1 MRFFDTLKTLLEKK
15 AISKPLYNH
24 LRVSPGCSKP
34 ALFYGLP
41 KIHKENV
48 PLRPIVSHTGHAL
61 YNTAKYLSRLL
72 SPFAKI
78 MRSHVENSS
87 HLAEILKNTSIEED
101 EVLVSFDV
109 KSLFTSVPVQPAIEC
124 VRKILLADQS
134 WSLQSPISVPVVIK
148 LLTLCLEDT
157 TFKFRDKFY
166 RMTDGLAMGSPV
178 SPSVANMFMDDLERN
193 ALVTM
198 KDRPRL
204 WLRYVDD
211 VLSIV
216 KRNSLEGMLVHLNA
230 QNDAITF
237 TKEDE
242 NEGKLPFLDGE
253 IARKHARLTL
263 TVYRKPT
270 HSGRYLNFASHHP
283 ISAKCSTADSLFNR
297 AESIVTE

>member
-1 MRFFDTLKTLLEKK
+1 MDTTKATEQKLNDTLKTLLEKK
-15 AISKPLYNH
+15 AITILVSASLYNH

-41 KIHKENV
+41 NSQIHKENV
-48 PLRPIVSHTGHAL
+48 PLHPIVSHTGHAL

-78 MRSHVENSS
+78 MRSHAEKSS

-178 SPSVANMFMDDLERN
+178 SPIVANIFMDDLERN

-216 KRNSLEGMLVHLNA
+216 KRNSLEGMLVHLHG
-230 QNDAITF
+230 D
-237 TKEDE
+237 
-242 NEGKLPFLDGE
+242 L
-253 IARKHARLTL
+253 
-263 TVYRKPT
+263 
-270 HSGRYLNFASHHP
+270 SP
-283 ISAKCSTADSLFNR
+283 I
-297 AESIVTE
+297 

>member
-1 MRFFDTLKTLLEKK
+1 MYCYRKGRIFEKNLKMAGDARKQ
-15 AISKPLYNH
+15 
-24 LRVSPGCSKP
+24 
-34 ALFYGLP
+34 
-41 KIHKENV
+41 
-48 PLRPIVSHTGHAL
+48 
-61 YNTAKYLSRLL
+61 
-72 SPFAKI
+72 
-78 MRSHVENSS
+78 
-87 HLAEILKNTSIEED
+87 
-101 EVLVSFDV
+101 
-109 KSLFTSVPVQPAIEC
+109 VQPAIEC
-124 VRKILLADQS
+124 VRKIPLADQS

-178 SPSVANMFMDDLERN
+178 SPILANIFMDDLERN

-253 IARKHARLTL
+253 ITRKHARLTL
-263 TVYRKPT
+263 TVYRKPNALRSLPEFRIT
-270 HSGRYLNFASHHP
+270 PSNQREMQYRGLSVQSRRVDCHRRGTEGGRVQESHTGAPRQWLPPAFHRQT
-283 ISAKCSTADSLFNR
+283 SR
-297 AESIVTE
+297 ARQKPH

>member
-1 MRFFDTLKTLLEKK
+1 M
-15 AISKPLYNH
+15 
-24 LRVSPGCSKP
+24 VS
-34 ALFYGLP
+34 
-41 KIHKENV
+41 
-48 PLRPIVSHTGHAL
+48 
-61 YNTAKYLSRLL
+61 
-72 SPFAKI
+72 
-78 MRSHVENSS
+78 
-87 HLAEILKNTSIEED
+87 
-101 EVLVSFDV
+101 
-109 KSLFTSVPVQPAIEC
+109 
-124 VRKILLADQS
+124 
-134 WSLQSPISVPVVIK
+134 SPISVPVVIK

-178 SPSVANMFMDDLERN
+178 SPIVANIFMDDLERN

-230 QNDAITF
+230 QNDTITF

-270 HSGRYLNFASHHP
+270 HSVRYLNGGLAHYVIAAAAVASHNVKHAFFSVHL
-283 ISAKCSTADSLFNR
+283 IFSLLSNL
-297 AESIVTE
+297 

>member
-1 MRFFDTLKTLLEKK
+1 
-15 AISKPLYNH
+15 
-24 LRVSPGCSKP
+24 
-34 ALFYGLP
+34 
-41 KIHKENV
+41 
-48 PLRPIVSHTGHAL
+48 
-61 YNTAKYLSRLL
+61 
-72 SPFAKI
+72 
-78 MRSHVENSS
+78 
-87 HLAEILKNTSIEED
+87 
-101 EVLVSFDV
+101 
-109 KSLFTSVPVQPAIEC
+109 
-124 VRKILLADQS
+124 
-134 WSLQSPISVPVVIK
+134 
-148 LLTLCLEDT
+148 
-157 TFKFRDKFY
+157 
-166 RMTDGLAMGSPV
+166 MTDGLAMGSPV
-178 SPSVANMFMDDLERN
+178 SPIVANIFMDDLERN

-297 AESIVTE
+297 AESIVTEEEQKEEEFRRATQELLANDYPPRFIARRLELAKSRTRQAQTPSLTNDRDRKKLTTVVMPFVDGVSQPIQRVLKPLDVRVVGKPAPWKWSLQHENRLNRNDQAGVVYRLKCNDCERCISARPAAQRISEPESMHRT

>member
-1 MRFFDTLKTLLEKK
+1 M
-15 AISKPLYNH
+15 
-24 LRVSPGCSKP
+24 
-34 ALFYGLP
+34 
-41 KIHKENV
+41 
-48 PLRPIVSHTGHAL
+48 
-61 YNTAKYLSRLL
+61 
-72 SPFAKI
+72 
-78 MRSHVENSS
+78 
-87 HLAEILKNTSIEED
+87 
-101 EVLVSFDV
+101 
-109 KSLFTSVPVQPAIEC
+109 
-124 VRKILLADQS
+124 
-134 WSLQSPISVPVVIK
+134 PVVIK

-178 SPSVANMFMDDLERN
+178 SPIVANIFMGDLERN
-193 ALVTM
+193 ALITM

-253 IARKHARLTL
+253 IARKHARPDPNGLL
-263 TVYRKPT
+263 SFESNYEQRPVVRRFPPDFA
-270 HSGRYLNFASHHP
+270 LALFAASH
-283 ISAKCSTADSLFNR
+283 
-297 AESIVTE
+297 TEVACCNVMPRFLRPFATGAFCATRDLLLLYRFSN